1 MANEAEQTLNWAKA
15 FTGLGEDVK
24 ASGRLIGG
32 LLYQQE
38 QTAADRLYAA
48 DEKRKDRLYSEKL
61 LGEKIGRET
70 SAATLKGAQGALG
83 KVYENARDNWKVLS
97 KQYYKHNTDTSTD
110 TSGLPVAGGLSQEQL
125 ADMKEEME
133 RLWEISQDA
142 KEQYLRAHSIK
153 FIREKMP
160 DVDEI
165 AEEEAKF
172 GISMDNAI
180 DSAIE
185 GTSDTQLD
193 AMLEKLHSGEE
204 VDFEGYRATING
216 YRADAFKAQEAK
228 KENFDLAPAYVKEQ
242 SHMSDELWQQT
253 KKTLRVKLKALSKD
267 ARKRIRM
274 GEFNA
279 AANPRELPDA
289 YELDKME
296 WEGHGLRQADPGKGD
311 ISSGGEK
318 YSSMTPR
325 GEMMARSRDRWLH
338 DTQFVSE
345 AEKRARER
353 AENKGARESA
363 AKAPRGVSGMISAM
377 ERGGERSTEE
387 AYQDATEII
396 TALLQQFP
404 TGDFAQK
411 TFTQILGEIELSET
425 ERLAFQQAFQDLFG
439 VQPSGMDY

>member
-1 MANEAEQTLNWAKA
+1 MANWPKA
-15 FTGLGEDVK
+15 LTGLGEDVK

-48 DEKRKDRLYSEKL
+48 EEKRKDRLYSEKL
-61 LGEKIGRET
+61 LGEKIERET
-70 SAATLKGAQGALG
+70 AAATLKGAQGAYG
-83 KVYENARDNWKVLS
+83 KVYDNAYDSWTILA
-97 KQYYKHNTDTSTD
+97 KQYWRPKGKEASDGVPLDSIGEYDKQHRK
-110 TSGLPVAGGLSQEQL
+110 
-125 ADMKEEME
+125 DMFREME
-133 RLWEISQDA
+133 RLWGISQDA
-142 KEQYLRAHSIK
+142 KEQYMGSLGIK

-160 DVDEI
+160 DVDEM

-193 AMLEKLHSGEE
+193 AMFEKIHSGEK
-204 VDFEGYRATING
+204 VDFEGYRAIING

-228 KENFDLAPAYVKEQ
+228 KENFDLAPAYVKKE
-242 SHMSDELWQQT
+242 SDMSDELWQQV
-253 KKTLRVKLKALSKD
+253 KKTLRVKLKTLSKD

-289 YELDKME
+289 YELDKRE

-325 GEMMARSRDRWLH
+325 AEMMARSRDRWLH

-353 AENKGARESA
+353 AENKGARERT
-363 AKAPRGVSGMISAM
+363 AKEPSRVGGMISAM

-411 TFTQILGEIELSET
+411 TFTQILGEIELSEI